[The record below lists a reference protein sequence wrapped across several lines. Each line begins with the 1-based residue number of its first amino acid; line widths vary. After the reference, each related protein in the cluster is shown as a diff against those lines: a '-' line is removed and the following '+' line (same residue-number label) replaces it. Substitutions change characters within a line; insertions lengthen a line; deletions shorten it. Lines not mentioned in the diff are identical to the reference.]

1 MVTPSVARL
10 MATCASMTN
19 VVIPGPSHG
28 PPTYCRPTCSRTRTS
43 SPSSI
48 PSERRSATFSG
59 ITYTPSFGISDVVT
73 SVSPMRACAGTPPPA
88 VGQLA
93 EVSMKEVI
101 DMRGRG
107 DEEIRCRAT
116 PLEHLGLKLP
126 VHGSTL
132 ILDPLTNML
141 FVGVSGCGK
150 CPLS

>member
-1 MVTPSVARL
+1 
-10 MATCASMTN
+10 
-19 VVIPGPSHG
+19 
-28 PPTYCRPTCSRTRTS
+28 
-43 SPSSI
+43 
-48 PSERRSATFSG
+48 
-59 ITYTPSFGISDVVT
+59 
-73 SVSPMRACAGTPPPA
+73 MRACAGTPPPA

-141 FVGVSGCGK
+141 FVGVSG
-150 CPLS
+150 